1 MAIKVSHLKKNTR
14 PLEVEFAGESV
25 KFSYRP
31 GEITPALGVE
41 MADEDTKAPLVMA
54 LGRALVSWDVLDDDT
69 LLPVAISEEVLMSF
83 PSAFLNA
90 LLREIMADTLVGK
103 PSSATS
109 GASS

>member
-14 PLEVEFAGESV
+14 PLEVEFAGEKV
-25 KFSYRP
+25 QFSYRP